1 MPKTVSMR
9 GVLFIEQN
17 RIVGDH
23 LVVVWI
29 EGIDTQ
35 VEYHTAVSHESI
47 QDLRIPA
54 PIGRIGRRYIEQ
66 QNQTKGLSGLDLL
79 RGLHR
84 VPFGQVVEPLEL
96 VIGPKVTP
104 LRRRGDGFYILR
116 HDLTPVR
123 FTLFDEGIQSFLR
136 IFRFDYVADRIDYI
150 FDGTAIFVVVRTHE
164 TVAADPH
171 DGG

>member
-1 MPKTVSMR
+1 LLFGSKVS
-9 GVLFIEQN
+9 I
-17 RIVGDH
+17 
-23 LVVVWI
+23 
-29 EGIDTQ
+29 
-35 VEYHTAVSHESI
+35 
-47 QDLRIPA
+47 
-54 PIGRIGRRYIEQ
+54 RRLNTIWPSR
-66 QNQTKGLSGLDLL
+66 TKGFRICGFRRSLVASVAGTLSGKIRQKGLCGLNLL
-79 RGLHR
+79 RGLQR
-84 VPFGQVVEPLEL
+84 ALFGQLVEPLEL